1 MAKLTYFSAVQ
12 NIGAHIFLGWMLLCE
27 VSAVAQPHP
36 VAPPVNYRQPVV
48 SWLVEKDSRLVINGK
63 SNFGGIACH
72 NEQFQ
77 KADTI
82 SLYRTAVGDSI
93 VCRGRFYL
101 QVVDFSCHNFFY
113 TYNLR
118 KTLKMDQHP
127 QMTVRLVQLD
137 RLPPLQAGAYGR
149 ANSLVEICLAGVCR
163 TFEVPVEFIQN
174 ADGHC
179 WLKGARMFR
188 LQDFHLESPVK
199 FAGLIRVKNEFVVQ
213 FQLSM
218 TRI

>member
-1 MAKLTYFSAVQ
+1 MPKLTYFSAVQ
-12 NIGAHIFLGWMLLCE
+12 NLVAHICLCWLILCQT
-27 VSAVAQPHP
+27 AAFAQ
-36 VAPPVNYRQPVV
+36 APPLQGSVNHRLPVV
-48 SWLVEKDSRLVINGK
+48 SWHVEKDSRLVINGK
-63 SNFGGIACH
+63 SNFGGISCH
-72 NEQFQ
+72 NEKFR

-82 SLYRTAVGDSI
+82 SLYKTAVGDSI

-101 QVVDFSCHNFFY
+101 QVVDFSCHNYFY

-137 RLPPLQAGAYGR
+137 RLPSLQAGAYGR

-163 TFEVPVEFIQN
+163 TFEVPVEFTQN
-174 ADGHC
+174 ANGHC
-179 WLKGARMFR
+179 WLKGSRMFR

-213 FQLSM
+213 FQLSL